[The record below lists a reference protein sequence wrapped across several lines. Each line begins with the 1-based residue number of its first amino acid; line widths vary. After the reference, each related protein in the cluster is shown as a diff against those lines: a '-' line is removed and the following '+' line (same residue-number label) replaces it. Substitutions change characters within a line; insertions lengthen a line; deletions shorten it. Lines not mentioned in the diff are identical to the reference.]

1 MKMTTVILEEDENGD
16 LILPIPVDILNQ
28 MGWDVGDELIFKE
41 LNDVAWSMKKVVTD
55 ITLEDD

>member
-1 MKMTTVILEEDENGD
+1 MTTVILEEDENGD

>member
-1 MKMTTVILEEDENGD
+1 MTTVILEEDENGD

-41 LNDVAWSMKKVVTD
+41 FYPPICHLK
-55 ITLEDD
+55 IT

>member
-1 MKMTTVILEEDENGD
+1 MTTVILEEDENGD

-28 MGWDVGDELIFKE
+28 MGLDVGDELIFKE